1 MKDHKI
7 TSHSACQSTPLSRC
21 LLLVLIPGL
30 LALGLSSSC
39 FAGAYIFAGEANGV
53 DAVTHPSGYSGTGGV
68 LTVGICISPASVNSA
83 QMEISV
89 QNIVNTFNSQTV
101 STGNL
106 LRGANNNIPAN
117 FYDFESVTLH
127 EVGHCI
133 GLAHVN
139 ASSESGLTGVDA
151 NYTKATNGANN
162 VFNINPGPDGII
174 GSSDDLRGD
183 DLNLHWFNNF
193 ANNPF
198 IIDSIVDSTT
208 YSRSTANL
216 PAGHN
221 FATNAD
227 RSVSTLLGVPD
238 TESIMQQGTGSD
250 ESQRTLVADD
260 VATLKYAMSG
270 LDEMAGTA
278 DDYTLNLVYRGITTT
293 NCDVTISFD
302 NAASFAFCQ
311 PAGVRVNGGSHYR
324 ITSATIALND
334 TFNWF
339 FNNVPNV
346 TTDTMPNA
354 FTFVDQPNVSL
365 NTLVTST
372 SITVSGINAP
382 ASISVSGGQYSIN
395 GGAFTSIAGSVNN
408 ADLVRVQHTSSIL
421 SSTVTNTTLSIGGVS
436 DIFSSTTLASDT
448 TPNFFAFTDQTNVA
462 LNTQVTSNTITVQGI
477 NAATAI
483 SVTGGQYNIN
493 GGAFTSVAGMVNNT
507 DTVSVRH
514 TSSTLSATV
523 TNTALSIGGVSDT
536 FSSTTLASDTTP
548 NPFAF
553 TDQTNVA
560 LNTQVTSNT
569 ITVQG
574 INAPAAISVTGGQYN
589 INGGAFTSVVGT
601 VSNADTVSVRHTSST
616 LSSTVTNTALSI
628 GGVSDTFSS
637 TTLASDTTPNP
648 FAFTDQTNVALS
660 TLVTSNNVS
669 VLGVNAAASIS
680 VTGGQ
685 YSINNG
691 AFTSLAGTVNNN
703 DLVRVQHTSSGS
715 FATLTNTVLSIGGV
729 SDTFTSTT
737 LTSDTT
743 PNAFAFT
750 DQTGVTLS
758 TLMTSNNISV
768 LGVNA
773 VAPISVT
780 GGQYSINNGAFTSL
794 TGTVNNN
801 DLVRVQHT
809 SSGSFST
816 LTNTVL
822 SIGGVSDTFSS
833 TTLASDI
840 TPNTFAFIDQTEVA
854 LNSSIIS
861 NSVTITGINS
871 VTSITV
877 NSGEYSVN
885 GGLFTTV
892 AGIVN
897 NSDTVRV
904 RHTSPSTAASVTNTT
919 LTIGG
924 VSDIFSSTTLT
935 SVIDT
940 TPDVFVFP
948 DLTNVA
954 LNALIT
960 SDSITVTGINS
971 AATISIAG
979 GQYSINGGAF
989 SAITATVN
997 SGDTVV
1003 VQHTSSANF
1012 FTPVETT
1019 LTIGGVSDVFTST
1032 TISEDMTPDTF
1043 TFVDQA
1049 DVALN
1054 TPVSSNPVT
1063 VSGINSPTAIT
1074 VIGGEYQVNSAVFT
1088 AVAGTVN
1095 DGDIVIVRHTSSS
1108 TAATVTDTTLTI
1120 GGVSD
1125 VFSSTTIGGDTSPD
1139 VFTFVDQTD
1148 VALNTPVSSNRIT
1161 ISGINSPTTIS
1172 VSSGEYQINTGT
1184 FTAVA
1189 GTVNA
1194 GDSVVVRHTSSA
1206 TVATATDT
1214 TLTIGG
1220 VSDVFTSTTLA
1231 EDTTPD
1237 AFTFVDQADV
1247 ALNSLISSNRITI
1260 TGISSP
1266 TAISV
1271 SSGEYQI
1278 NSAAFT
1284 ALAGTV
1290 NAGDSV
1296 VVRHTSSA
1304 AVATATD
1311 TTLTIGGV
1319 TDVFTSTTLGGDTT
1333 PDAFTFADQ
1342 LSVALST
1349 LVTSEAITVS
1359 GINSSAAISVTG
1371 GMYSI
1376 NGGAFTLTAGTVN
1389 NGDVLRAQHI
1399 SSASPATVTN
1409 TVLTIGGVSDG
1420 FSSTTMASDTT
1431 PDIFAFVDQ
1440 TDVQLNAVIISN
1452 TILVSGINSP
1462 AAISVSG
1469 GQYSING
1476 GALTSVAGMINNGD
1490 TVTVQ
1495 HSSAASFS
1503 TVVNTTLTIGSVSDI
1518 FSSTTVAVNPP
1529 PPPAVDTTPDTFI
1542 FADQT
1547 DVALSISVSSA
1558 RITIS
1563 GINSAAA
1570 ISVSGGEYQINSGA
1584 FTALAGMVNNG
1595 DTVIVRH
1602 TTATAAATVTSTT
1615 LTIGGVSDIF
1625 SSTTAGADP
1634 SPPPPPPPSGDT
1646 TPDEFTFTDQMD
1658 VELNALVSSSSI
1670 MVTGID
1676 SSAAIVISGGS
1687 YSINGGEFTSA
1698 AGIVNNG
1705 DTVVVQHMSSEEH
1718 ATQTNTRLSIAGA
1731 FDIFTDAAVSDT
1743 FTSTTIIDANDP
1755 GGAGATGPL
1764 MWLMLLATSLFR
1776 VQRRKRHQA
1785 SA

>member
-7 TSHSACQSTPLSRC
+7 TSHSACQSMPLGRC
-21 LLLVLIPGL
+21 LLLVLVPGL

-53 DAVTHPSGYSGTGGV
+53 DAVTHPSGYTGTGGV
-68 LTVGICISPASVNSA
+68 LTVGICISPASVNTA

-183 DLNLHWFNNF
+183 DVNLHWFNNF

-208 YSRSTANL
+208 YSRSTVNL

-339 FNNVPNV
+339 FNNVPNI
-346 TTDTMPNA
+346 TTDTTPDT
-354 FTFVDQPNVSL
+354 FTFVDQLNVSL
-365 NTLVTST
+365 NTLVTSN

-408 ADLVRVQHTSSIL
+408 ADSVRVRHTSSTL
-421 SSTVTNTTLSIGGVS
+421 SAIVTNTALSIGGIS
-436 DIFSSTTLASDT
+436 DTFSSTTLASDT
-448 TPNFFAFTDQTNVA
+448 TPNLFAFTDQTNVA

-483 SVTGGQYNIN
+483 SVTGGQYSIN
-493 GGAFTSVAGMVNNT
+493 GGAFTSVAGTVNNT
-507 DTVSVRH
+507 
-514 TSSTLSATV
+514 
-523 TNTALSIGGVSDT
+523 
-536 FSSTTLASDTTP
+536 
-548 NPFAF
+548 
-553 TDQTNVA
+553 
-560 LNTQVTSNT
+560 
-569 ITVQG
+569 
-574 INAPAAISVTGGQYN
+574 
-589 INGGAFTSVVGT
+589 
-601 VSNADTVSVRHTSST
+601 DTVSVRHTSST

-637 TTLASDTTPNP
+637 TTLASDTTPNLFAFTDQTNVALNTQVTSNTITVQGINAVAAISVTGGQYSINGGAFTSVAGTVNNADTVSVRHTSSILSATVTNTALSIGGVSDTFSSTTLASDTTP
-648 FAFTDQTNVALS
+648 NAFAFTDQTNVALS

-669 VLGVNAAASIS
+669 VLGVNAATSIS

-691 AFTSLAGTVNNN
+691 TFTSLA
-703 DLVRVQHTSSGS
+703 
-715 FATLTNTVLSIGGV
+715 
-729 SDTFTSTT
+729 
-737 LTSDTT
+737 
-743 PNAFAFT
+743 
-750 DQTGVTLS
+750 
-758 TLMTSNNISV
+758 
-768 LGVNA
+768 
-773 VAPISVT
+773 
-780 GGQYSINNGAFTSL
+780 
-794 TGTVNNN
+794 GTVNNN

-822 SIGGVSDTFSS
+822 FIGGVSDTFSS

-861 NSVTITGINS
+861 NSITITGINS
-871 VTSITV
+871 ATSITV

-885 GGLFTTV
+885 GGSFTTV

-954 LNALIT
+954 LNVLIT

-971 AATISIAG
+971 AATISITG
-979 GQYSINGGAF
+979 GQYNINGGAF
-989 SAITATVN
+989 SAITGTVN

-1019 LTIGGVSDVFTST
+1019 LTIGGVSDVFTSA

-1095 DGDIVIVRHTSSS
+1095 AGDIVIVRHTSSAAVA
-1108 TAATVTDTTLTI
+1108 TATDTTLTI
-1120 GGVSD
+1120 GGVTD
-1125 VFSSTTIGGDTSPD
+1125 VFTSTTLGGDTSPG

-1161 ISGINSPTTIS
+1161 ISGINSPTAIS

-1184 FTAVA
+1184 FTAVT
-1189 GTVNA
+1189 GTVNN

-1237 AFTFVDQADV
+1237 VFTFVDQADV

-1333 PDAFTFADQ
+1333 PDAFTFTDQ
-1342 LSVALST
+1342 LNVALSA

-1462 AAISVSG
+1462 AAILVSG

-1495 HSSAASFS
+1495 HSSAASFA
-1503 TVVNTTLTIGSVSDI
+1503 TVINTTLTIGSVSDI
-1518 FSSTTVAVNPP
+1518 FSSTTVAVSPP

-1542 FADQT
+1542 FADQA
-1547 DVALSISVSSA
+1547 DVALSVSVSSA

-1584 FTALAGMVNNG
+1584 FTVLAGTVNNG

-1602 TTATAAATVTSTT
+1602 TSATTAATVTSTM

-1634 SPPPPPPPSGDT
+1634 SPPSGDT
-1646 TPDEFTFTDQMD
+1646 TPDKFTFTDQMD
-1658 VELNALVSSSSI
+1658 VELNALVSSAGI

-1676 SSAAIVISGGS
+1676 SSAAIVISGGL

-1718 ATQTNTRLSIAGA
+1718 DTQTNTRLSIAGA
-1731 FDIFTDAAVSDT
+1731 FDIFTGAAVSDT
-1743 FTSTTIIDANDP
+1743 FTSTTIKDANDP
-1755 GGAGATGPL
+1755 GGVGATGPL

-1776 VQRRKRHQA
+1776 VQRRKRHQT